1 MYTVMRERI
10 RQAEERNRRNM
21 PLMVARFRQ
30 RLEDEAKGIPM
41 RTICRDDI
49 YEMSEDGSLRKASR
63 ATTA

>member
-30 RLEDEAKGIPM
+30 RLEDESKGIPM
-41 RTICRDDI
+41 RVIRHDDI
-49 YEMSEDGSLRKASR
+49 YEMSEDGLLRKVS
-63 ATTA
+63 

>member
-41 RTICRDDI
+41 RAIRRDDI
-49 YEMSEDGSLRKASR
+49 YEMREDGSLRRVFKA
-63 ATTA
+63 TC